1 MAEFIS
7 KTTYRLLIDG
17 EWLPAVSGAVIKCNN
32 PSDGQQLG
40 TLAHAG
46 PEDVDLAAIAAR
58 SALLGPWGSMPPA
71 GREALLR
78 KLGDLITT
86 NAEELA
92 NLESIDNGKPIWHT
106 RSIDVGVAASQAF
119 FFAGW
124 PSKIAGYTPSVSI
137 PNKFVYTRREPVG
150 VIAII
155 IPWNYPLIHT
165 MQKLS
170 PALACGN
177 TVILKP
183 AEQASLAA
191 LRLGELSQ
199 EAGFPAGV
207 VNILTGDGPTTGAA
221 LATHPI
227 INKVAFTGSVSAG
240 QSVMRAAAGTV
251 KRVTLELGNKS
262 ANIIFPDAD
271 LEAAI
276 TGSFK
281 AAFGN
286 SGQSCVAGSRLF
298 IHKDIF
304 ETVVKQLLVLAE
316 TVKIGPATDP
326 ESILGP
332 IINRQQ
338 MKSVL
343 SYVRS
348 GVDQGANLRCGG
360 ERLTAGELDK
370 GYFIGP
376 TIFTEVTDDMS
387 IACDEIFGPVLSV
400 FSFESEDEVIE
411 RANQT
416 QYGLSSG
423 LWTRDLAR
431 AHRVAAALKSGVVW
445 INTYDMFDPASPF
458 GGFKSSG
465 LGRENGREV
474 IEAYTEV
481 KAIWVDTQL

>member
-1 MAEFIS
+1 MAEFLS

-17 EWLPAVSGAVIKCNN
+17 EWLPAVSGETINCEN
-32 PSDGQQLG
+32 PSDGQRLG
-40 TLAHAG
+40 SLAFAG
-46 PEDVDLAAIAAR
+46 KEDVDLAAKAAR
-58 SALLGPWGSMPPA
+58 AALSGPWGKLPPA
-71 GREALLR
+71 EREALLR
-78 KLGDLITT
+78 RLGDLITD

-92 NLESIDNGKPIWHT
+92 HLESIDNGKPIWHT
-106 RSIDVGVAASQAF
+106 RAIDVGVAARQAY

-191 LRLGELSQ
+191 LRLGELTQ
-199 EAGFPAGV
+199 EAGFPPGV
-207 VNILTGDGPTTGAA
+207 VNILTGYGPTTGAA

-271 LEAAI
+271 LEKAVP
-276 TGSFK
+276 GSFK

-298 IHKDIF
+298 IHEDIC
-304 ETVVKQLLVLAE
+304 ETVVEQLLLLAE
-316 TVKIGPATDP
+316 TVKIGPASDP
-326 ESILGP
+326 ESYLGP
-332 IINRQQ
+332 IINHQQ
-338 MKSVL
+338 MESIL
-343 SYVRS
+343 GYVQS

-360 ERLTAGELDK
+360 ERLTAGKLGQ
-370 GYFIGP
+370 GYFIAP
-376 TIFTEVTDDMS
+376 TIFTGVTDEMS

-400 FSFESEDEVIE
+400 FSFETEEEVIT

-416 QYGLSSG
+416 QYGLAAG
-423 LWTRDLAR
+423 LWTKDLAR
-431 AHRVAAALKSGVVW
+431 AHRVSAALKSGVVW
-445 INTYDMFDPASPF
+445 INTYDMFDPAAPF

-481 KAIWVDTQL
+481 KAIWVDTQ

>member
-1 MAEFIS
+1 MAEFLS
-7 KTTYRLLIDG
+7 NSTYRLLING
-17 EWLPAVSGAVIKCNN
+17 EWLPAVSGEEIKCIN
-32 PSDGQQLG
+32 PSNGQQLG

-46 PEDVDLAAIAAR
+46 PEDVDLAATAAK
-58 SALLGPWGSMPPA
+58 SALVGPWGSMPPA

-78 KLGDLITT
+78 YLGDLITA

-92 NLESIDNGKPIWHT
+92 YLESIDNGKPIWHT
-106 RSIDVGVAASQAF
+106 RAIDVGVAARQAY

-155 IPWNYPLIHT
+155 IPWNYPLIHM

-177 TVILKP
+177 SVILKP

-207 VNILTGDGPTTGAA
+207 VNILTGEGPTTGAA
-221 LATHPI
+221 LATHPN
-227 INKVAFTGSVSAG
+227 INKVAFTGSLNAG

-276 TGSFK
+276 PGSFE

-304 ETVVKQLLVLAE
+304 ETVVKQLLLLAE
-316 TVKIGPATDP
+316 TVKIGPATDL
-326 ESILGP
+326 ESKLGP
-332 IINRQQ
+332 IINHQQ
-338 MKSVL
+338 MENIL
-343 SYVRS
+343 SYIQS

-360 ERLTAGELDK
+360 ERLTVGELDK
-370 GYFIGP
+370 GYFIAP
-376 TIFTEVTDDMS
+376 TIFTGVTDEMS

-400 FSFESEDEVIE
+400 FSFESEKEVIA

-416 QYGLSSG
+416 QYGLASG
-423 LWTRDLAR
+423 LWTRDLGR

-445 INTYDMFDPASPF
+445 INTYDMFDPAAPF

-481 KAIWVDTQL
+481 KAIWVDTQ

>member
-1 MAEFIS
+1 MAEFLS
-7 KTTYRLLIDG
+7 NSTYRLLING
-17 EWLPAVSGAVIKCNN
+17 EWLPAVSGEEIKCIN
-32 PSDGQQLG
+32 PSNGQQLG

-46 PEDVDLAAIAAR
+46 PEDVDLAATAAK
-58 SALLGPWGSMPPA
+58 SALVGPWGSMPPA

-78 KLGDLITT
+78 YLGDLITA

-92 NLESIDNGKPIWHT
+92 YLESIDNGKPIWHT
-106 RSIDVGVAASQAF
+106 RAIDVGVAAKQAY

-155 IPWNYPLIHT
+155 IPWNYPLIHM

-207 VNILTGDGPTTGAA
+207 VNILTGEGPTTGAA
-221 LATHPI
+221 LATHPN
-227 INKVAFTGSVSAG
+227 INKVAFTGSLNAG

-276 TGSFK
+276 PGSFE

-304 ETVVKQLLVLAE
+304 ETVVKQLLLLAE
-316 TVKIGPATDP
+316 TVKIGPATDL
-326 ESILGP
+326 ESKLGP
-332 IINRQQ
+332 IINHQQ
-338 MKSVL
+338 MENIL
-343 SYVRS
+343 SYIQS

-360 ERLTAGELDK
+360 ERLTVGELDK
-370 GYFIGP
+370 GYFIAP
-376 TIFTEVTDDMS
+376 TIFTGVTDEMS

-400 FSFESEDEVIE
+400 FSFESEKEVIA

-416 QYGLSSG
+416 QYGLASG
-423 LWTRDLAR
+423 LWTRDLGR

-445 INTYDMFDPASPF
+445 INTYDMFDPAAPF

-481 KAIWVDTQL
+481 KAIWVDTQ

>member
-1 MAEFIS
+1 
-7 KTTYRLLIDG
+7 
-17 EWLPAVSGAVIKCNN
+17 
-32 PSDGQQLG
+32 
-40 TLAHAG
+40 
-46 PEDVDLAAIAAR
+46 
-58 SALLGPWGSMPPA
+58 MPPA

-271 LEAAI
+271 LAAAI
-276 TGSFK
+276 PGSFK